1 MSTDGLIMI
10 ALFQGQAKAGSGR
23 DTCKRLD
30 FAILKMKAGRIRS
43 KSRRPD
49 LARTGR
55 SLPFA
60 TSFARAI
67 AFGPAGPSP
76 DPDCHLNPA
85 HKASY
90 GMQVNMIML
99 TDMVPSTWSALT
111 KC

>member
-1 MSTDGLIMI
+1 MGTDGLIMI
-10 ALFQGQAKAGSGR
+10 ALFQGQAKAGPGR

-43 KSRRPD
+43 KKSTSGSCTNWTLVAFRDIFRR
-49 LARTGR
+49 AV
-55 SLPFA
+55 
-60 TSFARAI
+60 

-76 DPDCHLNPA
+76 DLDCHLNPA